1 MENLPPLDA
10 NQKPLP
16 SFSAF
21 PRTTP
26 FVVVLLTLVTLGFYV
41 PWWLYT
47 RTRVLNRL
55 LPASPVPSLPMAFCM
70 GGYLMLLVMITQIPA
85 GMDAVQIMD
94 SPEFSRLMDAAM
106 FLNLVQLVWATL
118 FLQRLNLCTHSKPG
132 DTLYG
137 SFFILVLAHF
147 FVVSVFYLQHKINQ
161 IADHQRKPDV
171 PGGILQA

>member
-1 MENLPPLDA
+1 MENLPPVDA
-10 NQKPLP
+10 NQKLLP
-16 SFSAF
+16 GFNAF

-55 LPASPVPSLPMAFCM
+55 LPASPVPSLPMALCM
-70 GGYLMLLVMITQIPA
+70 GGYLVLFVLITQIPA
-85 GMDAVQIMD
+85 GMDADQIMN
-94 SPEFSRLMDAAM
+94 SPEFTRLMDAAM
-106 FLNLVQLVWATL
+106 FLNLVQLVWATF
-118 FLQRLNLCTHSKPG
+118 FLQRLNLCTNAKPG

-137 SFFILVLAHF
+137 SFFILVLAHLF
-147 FVVSVFYLQHKINQ
+147 IVNVFYLQHKINQ
-161 IADHQRKPDV
+161 IANRQHKDDS